1 MKNTDKI
8 LSIIKKN
15 NGIITNKDIVKLGLT
30 TKYLTVM
37 KRKNMIDKVKSGLY
51 ILPNK
56 ISDQFFEKT
65 YKSENTVFSHTTVLY
80 FYNLVDRIPL
90 RYEITVPY
98 SYTGKLQK
106 QDDVKLFYIKK
117 DLLNFG
123 KTQIKSPQGMP
134 VNTYDI
140 ERTICDIIKD
150 EKKIDTELFV
160 TGLQNYVK
168 LKNKNINL
176 LMKYAKVFKIENKV
190 AEKMRLLLW

>member
-1 MKNTDKI
+1 MKNIDKI

-15 NGIITNKDIVKLGLT
+15 NGIITNKDIVNLGLT
-30 TKYLTVM
+30 TKYLTTM
-37 KRKNMIDKVKSGLY
+37 KRKNLIEKVKNGLY

-65 YKSENTVFSHTTVLY
+65 YKHNNTIFSHTTALY
-80 FYNLVDRIPL
+80 FYNLVDRVPI

-98 SYTGKLQK
+98 SYTGNLQK
-106 QDDVKLFYIKK
+106 QNDVKLFYIKK
-117 DLLNFG
+117 ELLNLG
-123 KTQIKSPQGMP
+123 KTQIKSPQGMM
-134 VNTYDI
+134 VNAYDI

-168 LKNKNINL
+168 LKKKNINL
-176 LMKYAKVFKIENKV
+176 LMKYAKAFKIENKV
-190 AEKMRLLLW
+190 TEKMRLLL